1 MPARNIDHDAVV
13 AALKADG
20 WTITD
25 DPLTITYGRR
35 QLFVDLAAER
45 AVLAAERNGEQIA
58 VEVQSFLSSSDID
71 NLHRAVGQY
80 VIYRILLNQ
89 LYPNRLL
96 YIAVP
101 NEVYIGILSEPIGQ
115 LVIRELKMKVM
126 VFGPTSERIIQWIS

>member
-126 VFGPTSERIIQWIS
+126 VFGPTSER